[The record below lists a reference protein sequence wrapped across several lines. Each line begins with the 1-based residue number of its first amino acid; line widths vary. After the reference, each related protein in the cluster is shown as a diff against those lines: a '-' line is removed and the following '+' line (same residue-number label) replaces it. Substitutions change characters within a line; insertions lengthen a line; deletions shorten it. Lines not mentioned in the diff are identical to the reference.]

1 MPLVKVADNWD
12 ALSDTEKIALFEGAS
27 YEQPEVNELRKL
39 GKFKVVTYSKE
50 NEQIG
55 CSIVGAP
62 KVQIVLPKDLLN
74 IKQVED
80 ITKITIVQNRIDKP
94 KTENKSL
101 LHFDNNYRDE
111 YSYFSWI
118 SDAGCSFVGDCK
130 FGSHAVKFSNGTITS
145 QQDITFGIS
154 DFTIDFWQKS
164 NSTQA
169 QPYATFF
176 CDRTYNIRLETRR
189 IVLKDGDPSQADYQ
203 FTTPL
208 GDGNWHHTAVVRK
221 EGVFY
226 VFQDGVKLKE
236 ITDAKNVRFHL
247 RGIGHCPG
255 SQSNTYLDGIMD
267 EFSVVPYAKW
277 TDNFTPPTV
286 PYDNPPEVKPND
298 IRFAFTIDK
307 NKYYTYKN
315 SAWEE
320 IQTDEIPTKGIVKE
334 EVEVI
339 PKEKW
344 HELITAKDTKVIS
357 KLGIAY
363 SIQQRYVD
371 DTCNIDNLSL
381 TISQKGKWVRAANWT
396 HYKVEYTDNETVGVT
411 LNNAGS
417 YKINYCL

>member
-12 ALSDTEKIALFEGAS
+12 ALSDTEKVALFEAAS
-27 YEQPEVNELRKL
+27 YAQPEIEDLRAL
-39 GKFKVVTYSKE
+39 GKFKVVSYSKE
-50 NEQIG
+50 NEQVT
-55 CSIVGAP
+55 CNVVATP

-74 IKQVED
+74 IKQVEE
-80 ITKITIVQNRIDKP
+80 ITKITVAQNKVDKSRVD
-94 KTENKSL
+94 KRCL
-101 LHFDNNYRDE
+101 LHFDTNYKDE
-111 YSYFSWI
+111 YGTVW
-118 SDAGCSFVGDCK
+118 DANSGVSFVAGK
-130 FGSHAVKFSNGTITS
+130 FGNGAKFLNGTLASKQNIDFGTS
-145 QQDITFGIS
+145 DW
-154 DFTIDFWQKS
+154 TIDFWQKS

-176 CDRTYNIRLETRR
+176 CDSYYNVRLETRR
-189 IVLKDGDPSQADYQ
+189 IVLKSGDITQADYQ

-208 GDGNWHHTAVVRK
+208 SDGNWHHIAVVRK
-221 EGVFY
+221 DGVFY

-236 ITDAKNVRFHL
+236 ITDAKTVSFHL

-255 SQSNTYLDGIMD
+255 SPWNTYLDGIMD
-267 EFSVVPYAKW
+267 EFSVVPNAKW
-277 TDNFTPPTV
+277 TDNFTPPTA

-320 IQTDEIPTKGIVKE
+320 IQTNEIPTKGIIKE
-334 EVEVI
+334 VVEAI

-381 TISQKGKWVRAANWT
+381 TISQKGKWRKMLPHN
-396 HYKVEYTDNETVGVT
+396 HYMVDFVDNETVEVT
-411 LNNAGS
+411 LNSAGS
-417 YKINYCL
+417 YKINYYLGG

>member
-12 ALSDTEKIALFEGAS
+12 ALSDTEKVALFDA
-27 YEQPEVNELRKL
+27 QPEIEDLRAL
-39 GKFKVVTYSKE
+39 GKFRVVAYSKE
-50 NEQIG
+50 NEQVT
-55 CSIVGAP
+55 CNVVATP

-74 IKQVED
+74 IKQAED
-80 ITKITIVQNRIDKP
+80 INKITITQNKVESQRI
-94 KTENKSL
+94 NKRVL
-101 LHFDNNYRDE
+101 LHFDNNYKDE
-111 YSYFSWI
+111 YGTVWSANS
-118 SDAGCSFVGDCK
+118 GVSFVAGK
-130 FGSHAVKFSNGTITS
+130 FGDGAKFLNGTLAAKQNI
-145 QQDITFGIS
+145 DFGTN

-176 CDRTYNIRLETRR
+176 CDSSINVRLETRR
-189 IVLKDGDPSQADYQ
+189 IVLKSGDISQADYQ

-208 GDGNWHHTAVVRK
+208 SDGNWHHTAVVRK
-221 EGVFY
+221 DGVFY

-236 ITDAKNVRFHL
+236 ITDAKTVSFHL

-255 SQSNTYLDGIMD
+255 SPWNTYLDGIID

-277 TDNFTPPTV
+277 TDNFTPPTA
-286 PYDNPPEVKPND
+286 PYEDPQTAKPND

-315 SAWEE
+315 NAWEE
-320 IQTDEIPTKGIVKE
+320 IQSNEIPTKGIIKE
-334 EVEVI
+334 VVEAI
-339 PKEKW
+339 PTEKW
-344 HELITAKDTKVIS
+344 HELITAKDTKVVS

-363 SIQQRYVD
+363 SIQQRCVD

-381 TISQKGKWVRAANWT
+381 TIQQKGKWRQVRPVDYYLADF
-396 HYKVEYTDNETVGVT
+396 VDNETLDVT

-417 YKINYCL
+417 YKINYALGE